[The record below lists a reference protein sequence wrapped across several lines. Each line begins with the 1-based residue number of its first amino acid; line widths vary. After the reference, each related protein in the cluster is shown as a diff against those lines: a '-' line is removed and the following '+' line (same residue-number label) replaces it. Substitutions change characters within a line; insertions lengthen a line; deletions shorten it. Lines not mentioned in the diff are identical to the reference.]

1 MKREENSGRHE
12 VKRERAPQ
20 HHRAR
25 FSAHA
30 FVCDVKLFVKKTLAL
45 NDGSLVCTFDGF
57 VLQASFVQGAANGQC
72 QEKSKS
78 EERERLH
85 YSKHLD

>member
-25 FSAHA
+25 FSVHA
-30 FVCDVKLFVKKTLAL
+30 FVYDVKLFVKKTLAL
-45 NDGSLVCTFDGF
+45 NNGFLVCTSDGF
-57 VLQASFVQGAANGQC
+57 VLQVSFF
-72 QEKSKS
+72 
-78 EERERLH
+78 REQQMVNVKRRQ
-85 YSKHLD
+85 KVGKGKDFIIQNI